1 MKSDIIF
8 KAIKLIYPEIQG
20 GYGFNQN
27 QIEPVS
33 GQFIDGLI
41 WENKIF
47 PKPKWEDIQKLIP
60 QIELED
66 AKAQKI
72 NELNEFHSS
81 PAVKQLTIKAG
92 KLEAHIGLDSDSRY
106 LLDEQIA
113 LLKFRIDL
121 KEVNPTWTYQNG
133 VSVPLNLSQL
143 IGLRLFIGSLTD
155 YNYKARREAE
165 KTINNLKTVED
176 IINFDFKKNY
186 KINQVIPLAL

>member
-1 MKSDIIF
+1 MKLKELKNGWDYNGSFIPNDESNSDYQ
-8 KAIKLIYPEIQG
+8 AIKKYIASG
-20 GYGFNQN
+20 GEYEKF
-27 QIEPVS
+27 
-33 GQFIDGLI
+33 DWLA
-41 WENKIF
+41 
-47 PKPKWEDIQKLIP
+47 
-60 QIELED
+60 D
-66 AKAQKI
+66 AKLEKI

-92 KLEAHIGLDSDSRY
+92 KLEAHIGLNSDSRY

-165 KTINNLKTVED
+165 KTINALKTLDE
-176 IINFDFKKNY
+176 IKNFDFKKNY
-186 KINQVIPLAL
+186 KINQIIPLAL